1 MNLKIEDL
9 MRKISLPKRYFNN
22 DFVIADRFRE
32 EKDKFLSFI
41 SQCKGEEFDN
51 AKKSQ
56 IQKELLIAIQ
66 AAEDISSHILNIFEC
81 YEKADNKKAQEL
93 MDEIMKQL
101 QDDLF
106 VGTIDDRVAI
116 NCNGK
121 NYFIGFRMTQG
132 SRFFRVRA
140 VDYESSEIQ
149 KNADELFHIPLSK
162 RSYSNNERF
171 SLVGFPSL
179 YLSTMLPLA
188 WQECGYPQKY
198 YYSEYQYEKNVYLK
212 SEEYLS
218 ENELKFLMLYS
229 PDEIYIWGTSIKYDN
244 FTLWLNVIIR
254 YLKAYPL
261 VLACSFV
268 NQSGKVPFKQEYIIP
283 QMLMQWV
290 QRNNSVV
297 QGIEYFSCV
306 DMTMRTSE
314 WCAYNIVI
322 PAMPLYDDR
331 KYSKILKEKFCW
343 SVPRFYA
350 IPIFDQKYNDE
361 DRKNVYDFVS
371 DVRSA
376 IRTYFIPN
384 HYGEVLF
391 KMVNICGCL
400 MSLLENQKVMDMQ
413 LVLNILNALSD
424 NINAIKEMR
433 LDTNIEEKIKKEKD
447 IDMLNETDISDVCEL
462 FKKIYSKF
470 VNQSSSHDSI
480 EHIIKKH
487 IDLCWN
493 DFHPHFEVQAI
504 CKSEKEM
511 EESRKWLKE
520 NHILYTILKIDS
532 SDEAITCLRKIS
544 SETKVSLDDF
554 GGCHVE
560 NDEWIKNNFNKI
572 ETPIFIKLND
582 VSIYSEPGIKSVEMV
597 SIGFDKDVL
606 LSKLITEC

>member
-41 SQCKGEEFDN
+41 SQCKGEEFDDD
-51 AKKSQ
+51 KKNQ
-56 IQKELLIAIQ
+56 IQKELSMAMQ
-66 AAEDISSHILNIFEC
+66 TAEDISSHILNIFEY

-93 MDEIMKQL
+93 MDEIMKQV

-106 VGTIDDRVAI
+106 VGTIDDWVAI

-121 NYFIGFRMTQG
+121 NCFTRFRMTPG

-179 YLSTMLPLA
+179 YLSTMLA
-188 WQECGYPQKY
+188 WQECGCPQKY
-198 YYSEYQYEKNVYLK
+198 YYSEYQYEKKVDFK
-212 SEEYLS
+212 SEEYSS

-229 PDEIYIWGTSIKYDN
+229 PDEIYIWGTSIKYNN

-254 YLKAYPL
+254 YLKTYPL

-322 PAMPLYDDR
+322 PAMPPYDDR

-343 SVPRFYA
+343 SAPRFYT
-350 IPIFDQKYNDE
+350 IPIFDQKYNEE
-361 DRKNVYDFVS
+361 DRKNVYNFVS

-384 HYGEVLF
+384 LYREVLL

-400 MSLLENQKVMDMQ
+400 MSLLENQKAMDMQ
-413 LVLNILNALSD
+413 LVLNILKSLSD
-424 NINAIKEMR
+424 NINAIKEMQ
-433 LDTNIEEKIKKEKD
+433 LDKNIEEKIRKEKD

-462 FKKIYSKF
+462 FRKIYFKF
-470 VNQSSSHDSI
+470 VNQLSSHDSI

-493 DFHPHFEVQAI
+493 DLHPHFEVQAI
-504 CKSEKEM
+504 CKNEKEM

-520 NHILYTILKIDS
+520 NHILYTIRKIDS
-532 SDEAITCLRKIS
+532 SDEAIFYLRKIS
-544 SETKVSLDDF
+544 SDTEVPLDDF
-554 GGCHVE
+554 WGCHVE
-560 NDEWIKNNFNKI
+560 NDEWIKSNFNKI
-572 ETPIFIKLND
+572 KTPIFIKLND
-582 VSIYSEPGIKSVEMV
+582 VSIYSEPEIKSVEIT

-606 LSKLITEC
+606 LSKLIIEC